1 MGFIKCTQAM
11 TLVVVSQMCTK
22 ESKFVK
28 VLGLVDVKGD
38 EHNLTFLEKT
48 PTLSTRIFK
57 LTLRKG

>member
-1 MGFIKCTQAM
+1 M

-48 PTLSTRIFK
+48 PTSSTRIFK